1 MQDHPQSAV
10 HGQRKRAAHQ
20 GATTWTGDHGGRKF
34 LQGGVEV
41 PSTHPEVVHGERDEA
56 LGRAVMYRPKRDR
69 ILSEFSV
76 FSLPDD
82 MIGAFRG

>member
-1 MQDHPQSAV
+1 
-10 HGQRKRAAHQ
+10 
-20 GATTWTGDHGGRKF
+20 
-34 LQGGVEV
+34 
-41 PSTHPEVVHGERDEA
+41 
-56 LGRAVMYRPKRDR
+56 MYRPKRDR